1 MLFEED
7 PEVSSPEQLPEII
20 ASEVPIGL
28 EEGSQ
33 QEEEVFTVEER
44 FAEDHVVLSDCD
56 DERPV
61 EESNPNYPYCDDDY
75 EAFKALP
82 VLVPNPSPQV
92 IPEVPLS
99 HVEQNQAKA
108 VCVASSTFKISPDH
122 PQIKVYRGYL
132 KLAMGKGDIQ
142 ELAEL
147 VYEIKD

>member
-7 PEVSSPEQLPEII
+7 PQEISNEVSSPEQLPEII
-20 ASEVPIGL
+20 ATEVPIGQ

-44 FAEDHVVLSDCD
+44 FAEDYIVLSDCD

-61 EESNPNYPYCDDDY
+61 EEGNPNYPYCDDDY

-92 IPEVPLS
+92 IQEVP
-99 HVEQNQAKA
+99 
-108 VCVASSTFKISPDH
+108 
-122 PQIKVYRGYL
+122 
-132 KLAMGKGDIQ
+132 
-142 ELAEL
+142 
-147 VYEIKD
+147 

>member
-7 PEVSSPEQLPEII
+7 PREISNEVSSPEQLPEII
-20 ASEVPIGL
+20 ASEVPIGQ

-56 DERPV
+56 EELPV

-82 VLVPNPSPQV
+82 VVVPSPSCQV
-92 IPEVPLS
+92 IQKVP
-99 HVEQNQAKA
+99 
-108 VCVASSTFKISPDH
+108 
-122 PQIKVYRGYL
+122 
-132 KLAMGKGDIQ
+132 
-142 ELAEL
+142 
-147 VYEIKD
+147 